1 MGKANLPYFG
11 RAVGKANLGRKLS
24 GQGKFALFRLG
35 RNLSGQGKF
44 ALFWNLSGQGKF
56 ALCRLGRNLS
66 GQGKFALFWV
76 GRAGTLVGKATLP
89 YFGRA
94 VGKANWG
101 WNLSGQG
108 KFALFRLGRNL
119 SGQGKCPCFGSAGPE
134 P

>member
-11 RAVGKANLGRKLS
+11 RAVGKANLGRNLS

-44 ALFWNLSGQGKF
+44 ALFWVGQ
-56 ALCRLGRNLS
+56 
-66 GQGKFALFWV
+66 
-76 GRAGTLVGKATLP
+76 AGTLVGKANLP

-94 VGKANWG
+94 VGKAN
-101 WNLSGQG
+101 
-108 KFALFRLGRNL
+108 LGRPWARQIWAGTL
-119 SGQGKCPCFGSAGPE
+119 VGKAGCYVYTLDTTE